1 MALMRMTSG
10 NIPRQLAAYA
20 VPLVLGN
27 LFQLTYNV
35 VDSAIVG
42 RFIGKEALAAVGT
55 ASPVMNLLILG
66 VSGLCIGASV
76 IMSEA
81 FGARDDGKVRREMAT
96 VSVFGFWFSA
106 VCAAPVSYTHL
117 LGVCVLRVAWVLI
130 FVPAHRSLVMLFV
143 SYPISWS
150 LTSVL
155 FVFYYLRFQKRQ
167 TLREQACL
175 LYTSRCV

>member
-81 FGARDDGKVRREMAT
+81 LSLIHIYGRIVEQGRHDELLEQG
-96 VSVFGFWFSA
+96 GFYAELYNSQF
-106 VCAAPVSYTHL
+106 AP
-117 LGVCVLRVAWVLI
+117 
-130 FVPAHRSLVMLFV
+130 
-143 SYPISWS
+143 
-150 LTSVL
+150 
-155 FVFYYLRFQKRQ
+155 
-167 TLREQACL
+167 
-175 LYTSRCV
+175 

>member
-96 VSVFGFWFSA
+96 VSVFGFWFLS
-106 VCAAPVSYTHL
+106 
-117 LGVCVLRVAWVLI
+117 LI
-130 FVPAHRSLVMLFV
+130 H
-143 SYPISWS
+143 I
-150 LTSVL
+150 
-155 FVFYYLRFQKRQ
+155 
-167 TLREQACL
+167 
-175 LYTSRCV
+175 